1 MVCFAHKLSMYLE
14 KTVCP
19 YSVVRVLCRVHHH
32 CVQLKP
38 ILVCTVLWIALP
50 SAYLLAGGGTDWQAR
65 CNRVCVDSENA

>member
-1 MVCFAHKLSMYLE
+1 MYLE

-19 YSVVRVLCRVHHH
+19 YLVVRVLCCVHRY

-38 ILVCTVLWIALP
+38 ILVWIALP

-65 CNRVCVDSENA
+65 FDRVCVDSEGV